1 MVAKKERKNTP
12 ETQKLIDHLTKEN
25 SRPEEGHTI
34 PMEQLKAQAVLQTM
48 IVKLVMEKK
57 DLKEQLYAQNEN
69 PESTTEMEKRIQ
81 KLEKEND
88 QLKRQLLQLLAIKE
102 KT

>member
-1 MVAKKERKNTP
+1 
-12 ETQKLIDHLTKEN
+12 
-25 SRPEEGHTI
+25 
-34 PMEQLKAQAVLQTM
+34 MEQLKAQAVLQTM